1 MDAPLPAGVSASRAV
16 DRRSEA
22 RFEGAVKASFTTP
35 GPGGVRVVPC
45 TIISLSASAM
55 RIDTDE
61 AVGLGQ
67 ATWVDIEGFGPIR
80 ASIESVRHD
89 GFLCQNLLNAPARR
103 RLGIWVAWLARRNG
117 RIERDKRG
125 FMRSR
130 PYDTRTTIAF
140 EDGEMI
146 AVELR
151 DVSRSGA
158 AVNTDFAAMPGAAVM
173 VGQVMGRIGRTFQG
187 GFAVEF
193 DHLLEGADADR
204 LVSGFQIKALPL
216 SHAG

>member
-1 MDAPLPAGVSASRAV
+1 MNAPVPAGVSALRVV
-16 DRRSEA
+16 DRRSEV
-22 RFEGAVKASFTTP
+22 RFEGAVKASFTAP
-35 GPGGVRVVPC
+35 GPDGIRVVPC
-45 TIISLSASAM
+45 TIVSLSAAAM
-55 RIDTDE
+55 RIGTDE

-67 ATWVDIEGFGPIR
+67 ATWVDIDGFGPIR

-89 GFLCQNLLNAPARR
+89 GFLCQNLLNAPARK
-103 RLGIWVAWLARRNG
+103 RLGVWVAWLARRNG

-158 AVNTDFAAMPGAAVM
+158 AVTSDFVAMPGTALM
-173 VGQVMGRIGRTFQG
+173 VGQVMGRVGRIFEG

-193 DHLLEGADADR
+193 DHLLEGTDADR

-216 SHAG
+216 SHTG